1 MSSRNGSTTQT
12 PRDSD
17 LAGAEAAIH
26 RAAQRA
32 RQRAEAT
39 ARVAGTPDRSTENS
53 GGIRKVQ
60 SRHDPQPLTFSQA
73 QGYEEI
79 PGPLKLEELPAEAR
93 TRIWDVF
100 YLCLSRSLEPIRFS
114 GPPYRVA
121 GAWADILQSKHAGYD
136 RRPFDEWNPEFDGI
150 RAELRLCIETL
161 PFNRVFDLIQFV
173 LRHRACPTD
182 FADGM
187 KFVFSRCRL
196 AYMIDDEQPP
206 TIIPAVTPEE
216 GGAVVEALQTLRKA
230 GLGGAASHLRNASE
244 CINARDWA
252 GSARESIHAVESVA
266 RQLDPAASRAL
277 RPALTSLERS
287 GTLHPALKEAF
298 NKLYGYTSDEQG
310 VRHALL
316 DRPDHNVGMDEALF
330 MLSACASFASYLW
343 RKHVEAQAS

>member
-17 LAGAEAAIH
+17 LAGAEAAMH

-32 RQRAEAT
+32 RRRAEAT
-39 ARVAGTPDRSTENS
+39 ARVAGTPDHSTENS

-79 PGPLKLEELPAEAR
+79 PGRLKLEELPAEAR
-93 TRIWDVF
+93 TTIWNVF
-100 YLCLSRSLEPIRFS
+100 YMCLSRSLEPIRLS

-136 RRPFDEWNPEFDGI
+136 SRPFDEWNPEFDGI
-150 RAELRLCIETL
+150 RAELRHCIETL
-161 PFNRVFDLIQFV
+161 PFNRVFDFIQFV

-187 KFVFSRCRL
+187 KFVFLRCRL
-196 AYMIDDEQPP
+196 AYTIDDGQPP

-216 GGAVVEALQTLRKA
+216 GCAVVEALRTLREA
-230 GLGGAASHLRNASE
+230 GLGGGASHLRNASD

-252 GSARESIHAVESVA
+252 GSVRESIHAVESVA
-266 RQLDPAASRAL
+266 RQLDSKASRGL
-277 RPALTSLERS
+277 KPALVSIERR
-287 GTLHPALKEAF
+287 GGLHPALKAAF

-310 VRHALL
+310 VRHATL
-316 DRPDHNVGMDEALF
+316 DPSDSNVGMDEALF
-330 MLSACASFASYLW
+330 MLGACASFASYLW
-343 RKHVEAQAS
+343 RKHVAKQAS

>member
-79 PGPLKLEELPAEAR
+79 P
-93 TRIWDVF
+93 
-100 YLCLSRSLEPIRFS
+100 
-114 GPPYRVA
+114 
-121 GAWADILQSKHAGYD
+121 
-136 RRPFDEWNPEFDGI
+136 
-150 RAELRLCIETL
+150 
-161 PFNRVFDLIQFV
+161 
-173 LRHRACPTD
+173 
-182 FADGM
+182 
-187 KFVFSRCRL
+187 
-196 AYMIDDEQPP
+196 
-206 TIIPAVTPEE
+206 AVTPEEGGAWGSRNAAIQSSLRFDSVRSASSHLPNRFCGRHEVRLFALQAGLHDRRWTTSHHHSRRHPRE

-266 RQLDPAASRAL
+266 RQLDPAASKAL

-343 RKHVEAQAS
+343 RKHVEGQAS

>member
-32 RQRAEAT
+32 RRRAEAT

-60 SRHDPQPLTFSQA
+60 SRHDPQPLAFSQA
-73 QGYEEI
+73 QGYEE
-79 PGPLKLEELPAEAR
+79 
-93 TRIWDVF
+93 
-100 YLCLSRSLEPIRFS
+100 
-114 GPPYRVA
+114 
-121 GAWADILQSKHAGYD
+121 
-136 RRPFDEWNPEFDGI
+136 
-150 RAELRLCIETL
+150 
-161 PFNRVFDLIQFV
+161 
-173 LRHRACPTD
+173 
-182 FADGM
+182 
-187 KFVFSRCRL
+187 
-196 AYMIDDEQPP
+196 
-206 TIIPAVTPEE
+206 IPAVTPEE

-252 GSARESIHAVESVA
+252 GSIRESIHAVESVA
-266 RQLDPAASRAL
+266 RQLDPDASKTL
-277 RPALTSLERS
+277 GPALASIEKR
-287 GTLHPALKEAF
+287 GMLHPALKDAF

-330 MLSACASFASYLW
+330 MLSACGSFASYLW
-343 RKHVEAQAS
+343 RKHVEGQAS